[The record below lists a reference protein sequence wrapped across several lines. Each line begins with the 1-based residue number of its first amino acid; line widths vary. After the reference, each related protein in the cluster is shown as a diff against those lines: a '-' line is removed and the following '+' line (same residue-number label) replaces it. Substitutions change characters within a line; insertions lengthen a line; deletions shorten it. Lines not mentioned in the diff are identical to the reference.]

1 MLEFIYL
8 RETIESSAVP
18 RNFPEE
24 HIFRSYPI
32 GLVSIESLINHH
44 ALLSLGVEGRMD
56 ELVFAALK
64 VLEISFFLCRKLHQ
78 HFLGE
83 GSVPGLYLLLSRRM
97 TAREMEGLVVV
108 LQEGRGEVSQ
118 GVLLTKKS
126 PHTILII
133 GVE

>member
-1 MLEFIYL
+1 MFYYATYL
-8 RETIESSAVP
+8 YHLFYVYLCEMIKSSSVP

-64 VLEISFFLCRKLHQ
+64 VLELSFFLC
-78 HFLGE
+78 
-83 GSVPGLYLLLSRRM
+83 
-97 TAREMEGLVVV
+97 
-108 LQEGRGEVSQ
+108 
-118 GVLLTKKS
+118 
-126 PHTILII
+126 
-133 GVE
+133 